1 MLGTAVVVSLFTLS
15 HLRKKDPKSLP
26 KKTAKLDRVEY
37 DRRMKILAHVSTAT
51 VTTPVVTSNSTKSS
65 TSTVKPPSWP
75 VSAPY
80 PKVGAIL
87 PFKRVVAYYGNFYST
102 KMGILGE
109 FPEEEVFRRLKE
121 ELARWK
127 VADPATPVLPA
138 IHYIAVTAQ
147 GYAGEDQKYRL
158 RMPKK
163 EIEKALTMAQKIG
176 AITFLDIQIGKSTVQ
191 SEVPQLE
198 AYLKRPDVHLGL
210 DPEFSMKGDANPG
223 QKIGTMDATEIN
235 WAIKYLSKIVDEN
248 KLPPKILVIHR
259 FVVPMVTNSKL
270 IRPTPQVQVVM
281 DMDGWGTPSEK
292 KKTFDMCIT
301 KYPVQFAGFKV
312 FYKNDTRK
320 EGSRL
325 MTPEEILRLKPKPI
339 YIQYQ

>member
-1 MLGTAVVVSLFTLS
+1 MGTVVVLSLFTFS
-15 HLRKKDPKSLP
+15 HLRKKAPSSPL
-26 KKTAKLDRVEY
+26 KKTAKLNTVEY
-37 DRRMKILAHVSTAT
+37 DRRMKMLAHVSTA
-51 VTTPVVTSNSTKSS
+51 PVAAISPASQG
-65 TSTVKPPSWP
+65 VKPSTATAKQPAWP
-75 VSAPY
+75 VLAPT
-80 PKVGAIL
+80 PKAGAIL

-109 FPEEEVFRRLKE
+109 FPEEEVFSRLKVE
-121 ELARWK
+121 MAQWNA
-127 VADPATPVLPA
+127 ADPQTPVLPA

-191 SEVPQLE
+191 NEVSQLDL
-198 AYLKRPDVHLGL
+198 YWKRPDVHLGL
-210 DPEFSMKGDANPG
+210 DPEFSMKGEAKPG
-223 QKIGTMDATEIN
+223 EKIGTMDAAEIN
-235 WAIKYLSKIVDEN
+235 WAIKHLSKIVEQN
-248 KLPPKILVIHR
+248 NLPPKILVIHR